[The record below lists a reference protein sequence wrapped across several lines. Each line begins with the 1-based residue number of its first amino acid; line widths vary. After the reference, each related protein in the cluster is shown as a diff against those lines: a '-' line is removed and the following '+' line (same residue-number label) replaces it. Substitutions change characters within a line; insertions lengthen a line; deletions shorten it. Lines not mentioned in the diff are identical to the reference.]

1 MALTAQLKECQI
13 HKSTTQLNELVK
25 KFPSNM
31 MIQGSRKKKKKERGK
46 TSVGYA

>member
-13 HKSTTQLNELVK
+13 HKNRTQLNELVK

-31 MIQGSRKKKKKERGK
+31 MIQGSRKKKKKKKDK
-46 TSVGYA
+46 TPVGYA